1 MSSRRKIRSSQSMYH
16 PGIALSHGIS
26 YNQRKGMILTRD
38 TNLPHAPTKVFTSQA
53 MLLEARKALVS
64 GRVGYRFVYLD
75 FDISLGAVTTASLS
89 ESNLADAVRG
99 RIGMNKGVYAV
110 WVNSFSVINTFS
122 QAWPVINYVLT
133 IAGSETFTV
142 NCNSST
148 SGTGM
153 STLYYADFDTP
164 VVYPLYSSQAQVSFP
179 RFNRQ
184 SNANNIGEV
193 HDITNATASQGAEA
207 LVRSA
212 FDKGYTCIPFYSDDS
227 DGNVYPYSTDTA
239 ITFDTTGL
247 TQKITLRVYCNVLYY
262 K

>member
-53 MLLEARKALVS
+53 MEREAKKVLVS
-64 GRVGYRFVYLD
+64 GRVGYRLTYID
-75 FDISLGAVTTASLS
+75 FDVDPNTTGTAGFSDVILIDS
-89 ESNLADAVRG
+89 IRK

-110 WVNSFSVINTFS
+110 WVNSFSVINAFS
-122 QAWPVINYVLT
+122 QLWPVINYVLS
-133 IAGSETFTV
+133 IGDETYTV

-164 VVYPLYSSQAQVSFP
+164 VVYPLYSSQAQVSLP

-184 SNANNIGEV
+184 SNVNNIAEV
-193 HDITNATASQGAEA
+193 HDTFLSTASQGADA

-212 FDKGYTCIPFYSDDS
+212 FDQGYPCIPFYNTRNDI
-227 DGNVYPYSTDTA
+227 YPYNTDTA

-247 TQKITLRVYCNVLYY
+247 TQIITLRIYCSVLYY

>member
-1 MSSRRKIRSSQSMYH
+1 MSSRRKARSSHSMYH
-16 PGIALSHGIS
+16 PGISLSHGIS

-38 TNLPHAPTKVFTSQA
+38 TNLPHAPTKVFTSQSMA
-53 MLLEARKALVS
+53 LEARKALSS
-64 GRVGYRFVYLD
+64 GHVGYSLVCLEY
-75 FDISLGAVTTASLS
+75 DITLNDATPMSLS
-89 ESNLADAVRG
+89 EIPFLDAVREKLG
-99 RIGMNKGVYAV
+99 INKGVYSV
-110 WVNSFSVINTFS
+110 WVNSFSVSNTLN
-122 QAWPVINYVLT
+122 QPWPVINYVLS
-133 IAGSETFTV
+133 IGDETYTV

-164 VVYPLYSSQAQVSFP
+164 VVYPLGTSQAQVSLP

-184 SNANNIGEV
+184 SNGYNIAEV

-212 FDKGYTCIPFYSDDS
+212 FNKGFTCIPFYNTRNDI
-227 DGNVYPYSTDTA
+227 YPYKTDTS
-239 ITFDTTGL
+239 ILIDTTGL
-247 TQKITLRVYCNVLYY
+247 TQKILLRVYCSVLYY